1 MGNANATNQL
11 NSAITDSIN
20 ILTTTT
26 QNCVPK
32 SNQSQIIDVSGCCNV
47 NLNGVTYDQLSFVN
61 TTCVENAT
69 SNTTTQIDV
78 KNQVKQ
84 KAASIVGELGLGT
97 ADASNVINTM
107 IDLSTSIINSFSQS
121 CAASI
126 SNEQVLSIKCPST
139 CDCATSPAGCTA
151 NIDNVALYQSADQLA
166 TCTLTSSS
174 VTSAKDSITQI
185 IDQSATATVQGLGGL
200 ILLIIIIVLVFF
212 FSEGKLILYLLII
225 VIPIFIILIAF
236 AYFKGIFPF
245 KKKAT

>member
-11 NSAITDSIN
+11 NSAITDSIT
-20 ILTTTT
+20 ILNTTT

-32 SNQSQIIDVSGCCNV
+32 SSEQQIIDISGCCNV
-47 NLNGVTYDQLSFVN
+47 NINGITYDQLSFVN

-69 SNTTTQIDV
+69 SNTATQITV

-97 ADASNVINTM
+97 SDASNLINTM
-107 IDLSTSIINSFSQS
+107 IDLATNIINSFSQT

-126 SNEQVLSIKCPST
+126 SNEQILSIKCPST
-139 CDCATSPAGCTA
+139 CDCKNNSNGCTA
-151 NIDNVALYQSADQLA
+151 NINNVSLYQSADQLA

-174 VTSAKDSITQI
+174 VSSAKDSITQI

-212 FSEGKLILYLLII
+212 FAEGKLILYLLII
-225 VIPIFIILIAF
+225 VIPIFVILIAF

-245 KKKAT
+245 KKKKT